1 MRKPAMWTNRK
12 SICRQ
17 GAKTRSFFFGALVS
31 WCSENFSFFCCNAIL
46 KRLLAAFLVFCCSC
60 QSQQQSLQ
68 KPDGRLPAADGL
80 SGQADAGNGAL
91 IFPNEKHFSRVRQ
104 LTREGENSAEAY
116 FSFGQSPQRLIFQS
130 TRPPFQCDQ
139 IFILDL
145 LSNAPPKLVSTGKGR
160 TTCGYFLKGNR
171 HIVFS
176 STHLGGEACPPP
188 PSFSRG
194 YVWAVYPDYDIFVA
208 RDDGSDLRQLTDSP
222 GYDAEAT
229 VSPDGKKIVFTSTRD
244 GDLDIYTMNVDGSG
258 VRRLTSTPG
267 YDGGPFFSP
276 DGKHIVYRAH
286 HPQTPEALKEYQEL
300 LKENLIRPSQLD
312 IYVMNADGSNPR
324 QITNNGAANFAPF
337 FHPGGKK
344 IIFTS
349 NLADPKRRNFDLFLI
364 DLDGTNQERVT
375 FCDDFDGF
383 PMFSPDGK
391 KLVFCSNRNAAVP
404 RQTNVFIADWVE

>member
-1 MRKPAMWTNRK
+1 MQK
-12 SICRQ
+12 S
-17 GAKTRSFFFGALVS
+17 
-31 WCSENFSFFCCNAIL
+31 
-46 KRLLAAFLVFCCSC
+46 
-60 QSQQQSLQ
+60 
-68 KPDGRLPAADGL
+68 DGRLSTTDGL
-80 SGQADAGNGAL
+80 SGQADAGDGVL
-91 IFPNEKHFSRVRQ
+91 IFPNEKYFSRVRQ

-116 FSFGQSPQRLIFQS
+116 FSFGKEPQRLIFQS

-145 LSNAPPKLVSTGKGR
+145 LGNAPPKLVSTGKGR
-160 TTCGYFLKGNR
+160 TTCGYFLKDNR
-171 HIVFS
+171 HIVYA

-208 RDDGSDLRQLTDSP
+208 RDDGSELRQLTDSP

-229 VSPDGKKIVFTSTRD
+229 VSPDGKKIVFTSMRD

-276 DGKHIVYRAH
+276 DGKQIVYRGH
-286 HPQTPEALKEYQEL
+286 HPQTPEALKVYRDL

-312 IYVMNADGSNPR
+312 IFVMNADGSNPR

-337 FHPGGKK
+337 FHPSGKK
-344 IIFTS
+344 IIFAS

-364 DLDGTNQERVT
+364 NVDGTKQERVT
-375 FCDDFDGF
+375 FFDDFDGF

-391 KLVFCSNRNAAVP
+391 KLVFCSNRNAAAP